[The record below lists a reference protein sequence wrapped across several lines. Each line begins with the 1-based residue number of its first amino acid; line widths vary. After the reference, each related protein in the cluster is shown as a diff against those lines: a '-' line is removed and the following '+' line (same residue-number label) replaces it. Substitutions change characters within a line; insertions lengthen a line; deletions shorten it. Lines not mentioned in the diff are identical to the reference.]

1 MVVYSIGGGG
11 GGYSKSTVPWGFKK
25 KRELATNNKNQTIH
39 HCYTSSRTNVHVNTT
54 KVEQKNTK
62 ERKQKGMNLEMHTFV
77 TTVRYFSLRHSHLK
91 NTQSQLQFR
100 LKLEKEGNGAG
111 GGGSAPDKKKKQ
123 SQTARVLTTQGAKQN
138 CRVKKK
144 NQTRHTHNTH
154 TEGGN
159 GRKHNLRL

>member
-1 MVVYSIGGGG
+1 
-11 GGYSKSTVPWGFKK
+11 
-25 KRELATNNKNQTIH
+25 
-39 HCYTSSRTNVHVNTT
+39 
-54 KVEQKNTK
+54 
-62 ERKQKGMNLEMHTFV
+62 MNLEMHTFV

-100 LKLEKEGNGAG
+100 LKLAKEGNGAG
-111 GGGSAPDKKKKQ
+111 GGGSALDKKKKKKKQ

>member
-1 MVVYSIGGGG
+1 
-11 GGYSKSTVPWGFKK
+11 
-25 KRELATNNKNQTIH
+25 
-39 HCYTSSRTNVHVNTT
+39 
-54 KVEQKNTK
+54 
-62 ERKQKGMNLEMHTFV
+62 MNLEMHTFV

-100 LKLEKEGNGAG
+100 LKLAKEENGAG
-111 GGGSAPDKKKKQ
+111 GGGSAPDQKKKKAV
-123 SQTARVLTTQGAKQN
+123 SNRACVLTTQGAKQN